1 MIPQFEWY
9 WTVSVYEYICI
20 VFALAVKVNKKWECR
35 TMLIVSSVNHQ
46 HTQLRMIW
54 LHHLMA
60 YLNLKF
66 HNNFTVTKIKLY
78 TQFVII
84 TVNTV
89 YQYIDGLLKY
99 IFIPATLEC
108 FSTKNHIWLS
118 QITEESWWKM
128 QVFICIVF
136 KLVGGYWWC
145 TAYWQIN
152 VPLKC
157 YLIL

>member
-1 MIPQFEWY
+1 MLI
-9 WTVSVYEYICI
+9 
-20 VFALAVKVNKKWECR
+20 NKWECR
-35 TMLIVSSVNHQ
+35 TMLKVSSVNHQ
-46 HTQLRMIW
+46 HTQLLCKIW
-54 LHHLMA
+54 LHPLVA

-78 TQFVII
+78 TQFVIN
-84 TVNTV
+84 TVNAV

-99 IFIPATLEC
+99 VFIPATLEC
-108 FSTKNHIWLS
+108 LSTKNHIWLS
-118 QITEESWWKM
+118 PQITEESWWKM

-145 TAYWQIN
+145 SAYWQIN